1 MKQKKQKKLVK
12 QLGVIFVIFALV
24 TVLISSVMTYIGR
37 TNSYHAECVSRL
49 QQLTSYL
56 SGLLE
61 KDNTFVDLI
70 GYFKEH
76 KDQVQIPKDFRE
88 DLPIARENYESYM
101 KQHYAGENLGGSL
114 SFAMLDEEAKRL
126 YVHYRMEYWFDVF
139 FDACEDFE
147 LSYVYFI
154 FPVEGEDHVMCYMFD
169 PVLET
174 TTAEDGREILDLGI
188 EVYED
193 PAKHRYMWEAWDS
206 GAAPKGFDQLNNEF
220 GHVYTYCRPVSYDGE
235 KTGLICAEISVAY
248 VRNEIVQSVLQQFLF
263 LLLVLA
269 VATVILFS
277 MLRRKVF
284 DRILHLEENV
294 KNYASSKDPA
304 LSDTILQQKGP
315 DDELGSLTESFSG
328 MITELTDY
336 MINLEKVTAEK
347 QRIGAELSVATKIQ
361 ADMLPRIFPEFPDV
375 TEFQLYATMS
385 PAKEVGGDFYDFFK
399 IDESHLAMVIAD
411 VSGKGVPAALF
422 MVVAKT
428 LIQNR
433 LRTGGDPATVL
444 CDVNDQLCVGNE
456 SNMFVTVWLG
466 VLDLKTGHVVE
477 VNAGH
482 EYPAIRKKGGLYE
495 LHRTKHSVALGIME
509 GMRFKKTEFW
519 MEPGDSIFVYT
530 DGVTEATNGAS
541 ELFGEQ
547 RLLDALNISP
557 DAAPEKILPQVRE
570 EIDMFVAGAQ
580 QFDDITMMNVMYHG
594 WKQDV

>member
-1 MKQKKQKKLVK
+1 VRASSE
-12 QLGVIFVIFALV
+12 FA
-24 TVLISSVMTYIGR
+24 
-37 TNSYHAECVSRL
+37 
-49 QQLTSYL
+49 
-56 SGLLE
+56 
-61 KDNTFVDLI
+61 
-70 GYFKEH
+70 
-76 KDQVQIPKDFRE
+76 
-88 DLPIARENYESYM
+88 
-101 KQHYAGENLGGSL
+101 SL
-114 SFAMLDEEAKRL
+114 SDDINQTVDVLKGYIDSAEK
-126 YVHYRMEYWFDVF
+126 RMEQELEFARVIQESALPKNF
-139 FDACEDFE
+139 KFPRNDFS
-147 LSYVYFI
+147 L
-154 FPVEGEDHVMCYMFD
+154 
-169 PVLET
+169 
-174 TTAEDGREILDLGI
+174 
-188 EVYED
+188 
-193 PAKHRYMWEAWDS
+193 W
-206 GAAPKGFDQLNNEF
+206 
-220 GHVYTYCRPVSYDGE
+220 
-235 KTGLICAEISVAY
+235 
-248 VRNEIVQSVLQQFLF
+248 
-263 LLLVLA
+263 
-269 VATVILFS
+269 
-277 MLRRKVF
+277 
-284 DRILHLEENV
+284 
-294 KNYASSKDPA
+294 A
-304 LSDTILQQKGP
+304 LMD
-315 DDELGSLTESFSG
+315 
-328 MITELTDY
+328 
-336 MINLEKVTAEK
+336 
-347 QRIGAELSVATKIQ
+347 
-361 ADMLPRIFPEFPDV
+361 
-375 TEFQLYATMS
+375 

-580 QFDDITMMNVMYHG
+580 QFDDITMMNVIYRG